1 MMMAMYIP
9 LNGGTIDPVTF
20 TIIMGLMVLTIG
32 AWIYMCMKAEVT
44 R

>member
-9 LNGGTIDPVTF
+9 LNGGTIDPVPF
-20 TIIMGLMVLTIG
+20 TIIMGLMVLSVS

>member
-9 LNGGTIDPVTF
+9 HKEGTIDPVTF
-20 TIIMGLMVLTIG
+20 TIIMGLMVLSVS
-32 AWIYMCMKAEVT
+32 AWIYMCLKDEGK